1 MSRFNLLDEPWIS
14 VVYDEKGTT
23 KEVSLQELFIN
34 AHQYKDLAGDTKT
47 QDFAVLRVLLAVLH
61 TVFSRFDADGNVYE
75 YLAVD
80 ERFKQIEPVEESDIA
95 DYQDDLYDT
104 WKDLWE
110 SGKFPDIVSHY
121 LEKWR
126 DRFYLF
132 DKEYP
137 FFQVRKEDIVAD
149 KISKAKASSIS
160 GKNINRT
167 ISESENK
174 LALFSP
180 KNGKNKE
187 QLTAS
192 EVTRWLLTFQGY
204 SGLSDK
210 VIFGK
215 EKYKVSKGWLFDIGA
230 VFIQGTS
237 LFETLLLNCILPFYD
252 YGNLESIQCPC
263 WEFASSDNINRYL
276 FGSECTDLANLYTI
290 WSRGIYIDPEYD
302 LNKPFSFEIVKLP
315 DINHQDNFL
324 EPMTT
329 WKYNTT
335 GENKDSYTPRK
346 HLLNQSLWRSFG
358 LLAVEDRTGHFRKP
372 GIIVWLGDIGD
383 IIGNRLFN
391 IISISMQDDGNAT
404 SWLPTDEV
412 IDSILINDL
421 VLADFNESGWV
432 PRINEVVEETKTVIS
447 KVYKRYIE
455 ELKEIRNISNNN
467 YTNQMVEMLYFKI
480 DHPFREWLSSILP
493 DDEKDPK
500 IKEWRDLL
508 KKMVKA
514 EAKSILGHGGTR
526 DYLGIEK
533 DGRIKNIAT
542 AYNSFEYL
550 LHQQLK

>member
-23 KEVSLQELFIN
+23 KEVSLQELFLN

-104 WKDLWE
+104 WINLWE
-110 SGKFPDIVSHY
+110 SGKFPDIVNHY

-132 DKEYP
+132 DEEYP
-137 FFQVRKEDIVAD
+137 FFQVRKEDIAAD

-167 ISESENK
+167 ISESDNK

-180 KNGKNKE
+180 KNSKNKE

-192 EVTRWLLTFQGY
+192 ELTRWLLTFQGY

-263 WEFASSDNINRYL
+263 WEFSSSDNINRYL

-335 GENKDSYTPRK
+335 GENKDS
-346 HLLNQSLWRSFG
+346 S
-358 LLAVEDRTGHFRKP
+358 
-372 GIIVWLGDIGD
+372 
-383 IIGNRLFN
+383 
-391 IISISMQDDGNAT
+391 
-404 SWLPTDEV
+404 
-412 IDSILINDL
+412 
-421 VLADFNESGWV
+421 
-432 PRINEVVEETKTVIS
+432 
-447 KVYKRYIE
+447 
-455 ELKEIRNISNNN
+455 
-467 YTNQMVEMLYFKI
+467 
-480 DHPFREWLSSILP
+480 
-493 DDEKDPK
+493 
-500 IKEWRDLL
+500 
-508 KKMVKA
+508 
-514 EAKSILGHGGTR
+514 
-526 DYLGIEK
+526 
-533 DGRIKNIAT
+533 
-542 AYNSFEYL
+542 
-550 LHQQLK
+550 

>member
-23 KEVSLQELFIN
+23 KEVSLQELFKN

-80 ERFKQIEPVEESDIA
+80 DRFKQIEPVEESDIA

-104 WKDLWE
+104 WIALWE
-110 SGKFPDIVSHY
+110 SGKFPDIVNHY

-132 DKEYP
+132 DEEYP

-180 KNGKNKE
+180 KNSKNKE

-192 EVTRWLLTFQGY
+192 ELTRWLLTFQGY

-215 EKYKVSKGWLFDIGA
+215 EKYKASKGWLFDIGA

-335 GENKDSYTPRK
+335 GENKDSYTPKK

-358 LLAVEDRTGHFRKP
+358 LLAVEDRTGHFRRP
-372 GIIVWLGDIGD
+372 GIIDWLGDMGGT
-383 IIGNRLFN
+383 IGNRLFN
-391 IISISMQDDGNAT
+391 IISVSMQDDGNAT

-455 ELKEIRNISNNN
+455 DLKEIRNISNNN

-514 EAKSILGHGGTR
+514 EAKSILGQGGTR

-542 AYNSFEYL
+542 AYNSFDYL

>member
-23 KEVSLQELFIN
+23 KEVSLQELFLN

-104 WKDLWE
+104 WIDLWE
-110 SGKFPDIVSHY
+110 SGKFPNIINHY

-132 DKEYP
+132 DEEYP
-137 FFQVRKEDIVAD
+137 FFQVRKEDIAAD

-180 KNGKNKE
+180 KNSKNKE
-187 QLTAS
+187 QLTPS
-192 EVTRWLLTFQGY
+192 ELTRWLLTFQGY

-215 EKYKVSKGWLFDIGA
+215 EKYKASKGWLFDIGA

-276 FGSECTDLANLYTI
+276 FGSECTNLSNLYTI

-335 GENKDSYTPRK
+335 GENKDSYTPKK

-358 LLAVEDRTGHFRKP
+358 LLAVEDRTGHFRRP
-372 GIIVWLGDIGD
+372 GIIDWLGDIGD
-383 IIGNRLFN
+383 TIGNRLFN

-432 PRINEVVEETKTVIS
+432 PRINEVVKETKTVIS

-455 ELKEIRNISNNN
+455 DLKEIRNISNNN

-493 DDEKDPK
+493 DDEKDSK

-514 EAKSILGHGGTR
+514 EAKSILGQGGTR

-542 AYNSFEYL
+542 AYNSFDYL

>member
-104 WKDLWE
+104 WIDLWE
-110 SGKFPDIVSHY
+110 SGKFPNIINHY

-132 DKEYP
+132 DEEYP
-137 FFQVRKEDIVAD
+137 FFQVRKEDIAAD

-180 KNGKNKE
+180 KNSKNKE

-192 EVTRWLLTFQGY
+192 ELTRWLLTFQGY

-215 EKYKVSKGWLFDIGA
+215 EKYKASKGWLFDIGA

-276 FGSECTDLANLYTI
+276 FGSECTNLSNLYTI

-335 GENKDSYTPRK
+335 GENKDSYTPKK

-358 LLAVEDRTGHFRKP
+358 LLAVEDRTGHFRRP
-372 GIIVWLGDIGD
+372 GIIDWLGDIGD
-383 IIGNRLFN
+383 TIGNRLFN

-432 PRINEVVEETKTVIS
+432 PRINEVVKETKTVIS

-455 ELKEIRNISNNN
+455 DLKEIRNISNNN

-493 DDEKDPK
+493 DDEKDSK

-514 EAKSILGHGGTR
+514 EAKSILGQGGTR

-542 AYNSFEYL
+542 AYNSFDYL

>member
-23 KEVSLQELFIN
+23 KEVSLQELFLN

-104 WKDLWE
+104 WIDLWE
-110 SGKFPDIVSHY
+110 SGKFPNIINHY

-132 DKEYP
+132 DEEYP
-137 FFQVRKEDIVAD
+137 FFQVRKEDIAAD

-180 KNGKNKE
+180 KNSKNKE

-192 EVTRWLLTFQGY
+192 ELTRWLLTFQGY

-215 EKYKVSKGWLFDIGA
+215 EKYKASKGWLFDIGA

-276 FGSECTDLANLYTI
+276 FGSECTNLSNLYTI

-335 GENKDSYTPRK
+335 GENKDSYTPKK

-358 LLAVEDRTGHFRKP
+358 LLAVEDRTGHFRRP
-372 GIIVWLGDIGD
+372 GIIDWLGDIGD
-383 IIGNRLFN
+383 TIGNRLFN

-432 PRINEVVEETKTVIS
+432 PRINEVVKETKTVIS

-455 ELKEIRNISNNN
+455 DLKEIRNISNNN

-493 DDEKDPK
+493 DDEKDSK

-514 EAKSILGHGGTR
+514 EAKSILGQGGTR

-542 AYNSFEYL
+542 AYNSFDYL

>member
-1 MSRFNLLDEPWIS
+1 M
-14 VVYDEKGTT
+14 
-23 KEVSLQELFIN
+23 
-34 AHQYKDLAGDTKT
+34 
-47 QDFAVLRVLLAVLH
+47 
-61 TVFSRFDADGNVYE
+61 
-75 YLAVD
+75 
-80 ERFKQIEPVEESDIA
+80 
-95 DYQDDLYDT
+95 
-104 WKDLWE
+104 
-110 SGKFPDIVSHY
+110 
-121 LEKWR
+121 
-126 DRFYLF
+126 
-132 DKEYP
+132 
-137 FFQVRKEDIVAD
+137 
-149 KISKAKASSIS
+149 
-160 GKNINRT
+160 
-167 ISESENK
+167 
-174 LALFSP
+174 
-180 KNGKNKE
+180 
-187 QLTAS
+187 TAS
-192 EVTRWLLTFQGY
+192 ELTRWLLTFQGY

-290 WSRGIYIDPEYD
+290 WSRGIYIDPKYD

-335 GENKDSYTPRK
+335 GENKDSYTPKK

-358 LLAVEDRTGHFRKP
+358 LLAVEDRTGHFRRP
-372 GIIVWLGDIGD
+372 GIIDWLGDIGD
-383 IIGNRLFN
+383 TIGNRLFN

-455 ELKEIRNISNNN
+455 DLKEIRNISNNN

-480 DHPFREWLSSILP
+480 DYPFREWLSSILP

-514 EAKSILGHGGTR
+514 EAKSILGQGGTR

-542 AYNSFEYL
+542 AYNSFDYL